1 MKLAAHNVPCLPDR
15 FRPRKAYPRAPSV
28 APEIA
33 EPIRRQLGIANGVLN
48 ALMAQVVLKRP
59 GVAPVIGQLVAAGES
74 SRPS

>member
-1 MKLAAHNVPCLPDR
+1 MRFPEGAATGSAAR
-15 FRPRKAYPRAPSV
+15 SV

-33 EPIRRQLGIANGVLN
+33 EPIRRQLGIANRVLN